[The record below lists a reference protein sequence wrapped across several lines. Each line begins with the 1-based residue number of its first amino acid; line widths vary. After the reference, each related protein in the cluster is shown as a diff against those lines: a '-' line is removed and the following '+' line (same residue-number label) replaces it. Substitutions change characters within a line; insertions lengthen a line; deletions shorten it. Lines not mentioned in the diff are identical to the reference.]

1 MRLKKSTSPVLPQ
14 QSSTLKEQAEV
25 VRFTGTPVATGKNVV
40 KFSRRPVLHPINNGG
55 NADNN
60 ENENS
65 DFSIDLHHHHTFTP
79 GRNRSSSV
87 LTPGNSHSSFL
98 QNVTPSLTSA
108 MPNDSV
114 VAANGQPTPHQGKYF
129 A

>member
-14 QSSTLKEQAEV
+14 QSSTLKEHAEV

-65 DFSIDLHHHHTFTP
+65 DLLLISIIIILPLPAEIISHQYQHHVIHIHHSYKMLP
-79 GRNRSSSV
+79 QVRHLLCQMILLLLQMNGLLLIKVN
-87 LTPGNSHSSFL
+87 FL
-98 QNVTPSLTSA
+98 L
-108 MPNDSV
+108 
-114 VAANGQPTPHQGKYF
+114 
-129 A
+129 